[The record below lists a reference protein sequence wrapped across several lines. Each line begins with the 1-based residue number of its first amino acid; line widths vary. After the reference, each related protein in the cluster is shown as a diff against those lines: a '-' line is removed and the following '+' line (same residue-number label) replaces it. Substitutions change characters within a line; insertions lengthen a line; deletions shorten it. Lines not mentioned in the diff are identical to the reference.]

1 MSNINDIVQRSFNKL
16 AYNNVDTITSTVNS
30 TLSKITDTTKK
41 YVNST
46 SLELIIIFFL
56 IMYAGLAAHKLP
68 ESALLILNNNY
79 VKFLYLVLWLIV
91 VLKQNWTIAIIMI
104 IIFLVT
110 MKLLS
115 IKKIDNKLN
124 ELVNYMLYKN
134 YVDNN
139 NKENMKNTNN
149 MNNMDNMNNM
159 NNMNN
164 MDKMNN
170 MNKNNESL
178 SNNSMLYNNEMDDVY
193 AKF

>member
-16 AYNNVDTITSTVNS
+16 AYNNVDTTLTSTINS

-56 IMYAGLAAHKLP
+56 IMYAGFAAHKLP
-68 ESALLILNNNY
+68 EKALLILNNNY

-91 VLKQNWTIAIIMI
+91 VLKENWTIAIIMI

-139 NKENMKNTNN
+139 NKENMKNI
-149 MNNMDNMNNM
+149 DNMNNM
-159 NNMNN
+159 NNMN
-164 MDKMNN
+164 MDNMNN

-178 SNNSMLYNNEMDDVY
+178 SNNSMLYNNEMDDIY